1 MNQFLAPTR
10 PLCIL
15 HSDDTDLRQLLAG
28 SMQDRAYI
36 CHAPDQHRLEELLGG
51 SEALLLFVDLRLE
64 GALEL
69 IHRLSR
75 VHPQAV
81 LVALGHPG
89 SDAFSTARDMG
100 VYRAEDLAASR
111 AEVRD
116 MVDRAIERVGWM
128 QETQMLRDEVARLRA
143 AQQHSVS
150 GAGRGGQ
157 NRNPIGL
164 QNLVKATQ
172 QLDRLE
178 GLFEKIVDGV
188 SSAALVSRVGLF
200 YRQDGQTS
208 YRLQAGRC
216 CLDDTHAME
225 FSDRDPLVR
234 WLQRHPRLITRSSLD
249 HISDPSERSLL
260 RRSLDLLGAETF
272 IPLNLRGRVLGWL
285 FTGQTDGF
293 PFDHQDHPQLSFLS
307 EHVVTALE
315 NAIKHQEALSQKA
328 LGENL
333 LQLMPTAIL
342 TVDAE
347 GFLTWCNAPAEQMFP
362 AVARDFARSAP
373 SASGRPGPRVAVES
387 LGNRVASLL
396 RDALAGE
403 PTREPRFLES
413 QSTGG
418 RALAMRTR
426 QLTAAGRCFGAVALI
441 DDITDQ
447 LQADAQQEQIERTR
461 FWRELA
467 AGISHEIRNPLVAI
481 KTFTQLL
488 PKRYDDEDFRLEFRE
503 MVSREVGRLDN
514 IVAQIEGFAHPS
526 VGTVDSAD
534 LATLLQEAADSAR
547 AATEAVD
554 AQIKISADEGLPRW
568 LGDAKALVQGFH
580 HLFVNGI
587 EAAMTRKTRA
597 MIKVRMVGHRS
608 GGEIHGFKLAITDNG
623 PGMAASALESAFSP
637 FFSTKAQGLGLGLP
651 IAQRVLLDHGGKI
664 ELDSGSAGLCVNIT
678 LPLEP
683 PGAPLAAP
691 SLPAGNASAGQSPL
705 SDAESAKQ
713 AALGYAPRMR
723 IG

>member
-15 HSDDTDLRQLLAG
+15 HSDDVDLRQSLAVA
-28 SMQDRAYI
+28 MQDRAYV

-51 SEALLLFVDLRLE
+51 SEALLLFVDLRLS
-64 GALEL
+64 GTLEMM
-69 IHRLSR
+69 HRLSR

-81 LVALGHPG
+81 VVALGHAS
-89 SDAFSTARDMG
+89 SDAFAAAMDVG
-100 VYRAEDLAASR
+100 VYRVEPLGADRQAT
-111 AEVRD
+111 RD
-116 MVDRAIERVGWM
+116 IVDRALERVGWM
-128 QETQMLRDEVARLRA
+128 QETQMLRDEVARLRTL
-143 AQQHSVS
+143 QQQS
-150 GAGRGGQ
+150 AGNASRNTQG
-157 NRNPIGL
+157 RNPLGL
-164 QNLVKATQ
+164 QHLIKATQ

-178 GLFEKIVDGV
+178 GLFDRIVDGV

-200 YRQDGQTS
+200 YRQDGEAN

-216 CLDDTHAME
+216 CLDDTQAME

-249 HISDPSERSLL
+249 HIADPAERALL

-307 EHVVTALE
+307 EHIVTALE
-315 NAIKHQEALSQKA
+315 NSLKHQEALSQKT

-333 LQLMPTAIL
+333 LQMMPTAIL

-347 GFLTWCNAPAEQMFP
+347 GFLTWCNAPAEKLFP
-362 AVARDFARSAP
+362 TVARDFARSTATG
-373 SASGRPGPRVAVES
+373 SGRPGPRVPAES
-387 LGNRVASLL
+387 LGSRIASLL

-403 PTREPRFLES
+403 PTRDPRFLES
-413 QSTGG
+413 QSAGG
-418 RALAMRTR
+418 RSLAMRTR
-426 QLTAAGRCFGAVALI
+426 QLTAAGRCLGAVALI

-447 LQADAQQEQIERTR
+447 LQADAQQEQLERTR

-488 PKRYDDEDFRLEFRE
+488 PQRYTDENFRLEFRE
-503 MVSREVGRLDN
+503 MVTREVGRLDS
-514 IVAQIEGFAHPS
+514 IVAQIEGFAHPT
-526 VGTVDSAD
+526 VGVVDSAD
-534 LATLLQEAADSAR
+534 LPTLLQEAADSAR
-547 AATEAVD
+547 AATEALD
-554 AQIKISADEGLPRW
+554 AQIKITADEMLPRW
-568 LGDAKALVQGFH
+568 RGDAKALVQGFH
-580 HLFVNGI
+580 SLFVNAI
-587 EAAMTRKTRA
+587 EAAMTKKARA
-597 MIKVRMVGHRS
+597 LVKVRLVGHKA
-608 GGEIHGFKLAITDNG
+608 GGEIVGFRMAIVDNG
-623 PGMAASALESAFSP
+623 PGMPPEAVESAFSP

-651 IAQRVLLDHGGKI
+651 IVQRVVLDHGGKI
-664 ELDSGSAGLCVNIT
+664 ELESGSAGLCVNIT

-683 PGAPLAAP
+683 PNSPLFPAPLP
-691 SLPAGNASAGQSPL
+691 TGQTPAGQLPVSHGG
-705 SDAESAKQ
+705 KQ
-713 AALGYAPRMR
+713 APTLGFVPRVQ